1 MVYLREVEIKVGA
14 LVLYHSPHTLDT
26 CVCVITK
33 ERITGRDLNGDFC
46 EIMLPCGKTVRANR
60 LYLRRV
66 K

>member
-14 LVLYHSPHTLDT
+14 LVLYVSPHSLEP
-26 CVCVITK
+26 VVSVITK
-33 ERITGRDLNGDFC
+33 ERIVGRDLNGDFC
-46 EIMLPCGKTVRANR
+46 EIMLPCGKAIRANR

>member
-14 LVLYHSPHTLDT
+14 LVLYTEPRSLEPL
-26 CVCVITK
+26 VCVVTK
-33 ERITGRDLNGDFC
+33 DRAGNMDGDFC
-46 EIMLPCGKTVRANR
+46 EIMLPSGKVIRANR